1 MYVAKNLKL
10 LTKCQQKTAYYIEKN
25 LKTCFDNGFPYL

>member
-10 LTKCQQKTAYYIEKN
+10 LTKCQQKTAYYIEKKFKD
-25 LKTCFDNGFPYL
+25 LFW